1 MRGIEGLPITVE
13 VDIANGLPAFTIVG
27 LPDGSIRESKDR
39 VKAAIKNSG
48 YQFPTRRI
56 TVNLAPADVRKDGTA
71 FDLPIAMGLL
81 VATKVVPQE
90 SVTNKMF
97 VGELSLDGT
106 IRSVPGILPMAL
118 GAEDNSIETII
129 VPSTDV
135 EIASLTKNVQVIPV
149 SHLHQLVDWLNDQRT
164 LEPYSPPQLQSNRP
178 EYELGFED
186 IRGQASAKRALEIAA
201 AGMHNILLKGP
212 PGTGKTLLA
221 RSVPSILPELDYS
234 ETVDTA
240 RIYCVSGEHG
250 SGNSTFMRKRPFRA
264 PHHTISDAG
273 LIGGGTI
280 PRPGEVSLAHNGVLF
295 LDELPEFRR
304 NVLEVLRQPLED
316 GYVSIARAQ
325 RTLSF
330 PARFMLIAAMNPC
343 PCGYNG
349 SALRDCNCNDLQIQR
364 YQSKISGPLLDRMDI
379 YLEVGD
385 RRPQED
391 TSEVR
396 ERSSVI
402 RDRVQRARNT
412 QTHRYKSFPKL
423 NVNGSMTIKE
433 IERFCKVGSK
443 TQSLLEKSIQQ
454 LGLST
459 RGYHRILKLSRTI
472 ADLDASETISLSHVA
487 EAIGYRRG
495 EYRNE
500 L

>member
-1 MRGIEGLPITVE
+1 MQGIEGLPITVE

-97 VGELSLDGT
+97 VGELSLDGS

-118 GAEDNSIETII
+118 GAEGNSIETII
-129 VPSTDV
+129 VPAIDV
-135 EIASLTKNVQVIPV
+135 EIASLARDIQVIPV
-149 SHLHQLVDWLNDQRT
+149 THLHQLVDWLNDRHS
-164 LEPYSPPQLQSNRP
+164 LASYSPPQFQSNRP
-178 EYELGFED
+178 EYEMGFED
-186 IRGQASAKRALEIAA
+186 IRGQTSAKRALEIAA

-221 RSVPSILPELDYS
+221 RSVPSILPELDYA
-234 ETVDTA
+234 ETVETA
-240 RIYCVSGEHG
+240 KIYCVSGEIG
-250 SGNSTFMRKRPFRA
+250 SGNSTLMRKRPFRS

-316 GYVSIARAQ
+316 GYVTIARAQ

-330 PARFMLIAAMNPC
+330 PARFMFIAAMNPC

-349 SALRDCNCNDLQIQR
+349 STLRDCNCNDLQIQR
-364 YQSKISGPLLDRMDI
+364 YQSKISGPLLDRIDM

-385 RRPQED
+385 RRLPKESND
-391 TSEVR
+391 VG
-396 ERSSVI
+396 ERSSAI

-412 QTHRYKSFPKL
+412 QSDRYKSIPHL
-423 NVNGSMTIKE
+423 NVNGSMTTKE

-472 ADLDASETISLSHVA
+472 ADLDDSETISQSHVA

-500 L
+500 